1 MLKTFIIEDKSLS
14 IYLMIVQKLDVKLFI
29 NQNRIKQQEQNLK
42 Y

>member
-14 IYLMIVQKLDVKLFI
+14 IYLMIVQKLDVKLSI